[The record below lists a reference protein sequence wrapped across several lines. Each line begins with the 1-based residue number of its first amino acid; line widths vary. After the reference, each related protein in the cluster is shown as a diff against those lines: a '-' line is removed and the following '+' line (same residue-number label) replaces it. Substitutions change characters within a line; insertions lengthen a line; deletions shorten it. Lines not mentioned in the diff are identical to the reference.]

1 MTIYVSTPPGNIARM
16 RPLLRL
22 LFDQAVNLNTDTT
35 PEQDPSLK
43 VPVLL
48 VLDEFARLGKVETIA
63 ESLQFVRGFG
73 IRVVMVVQNKA
84 QIKALYGNAT
94 AADIFDNLGVEL
106 VFGIND
112 LELAEEIEKRAGDK
126 TVLFDTVNAPR
137 FMRKWKWT
145 RQTTVASPH
154 RRPVI
159 LDQEVLQMPPTKQI
173 IMRPGMKPAWT
184 ERIRWYEDENFTRLE
199 AQPPE
204 VPGLQVQILADDG
217 TISIPTRRRAVT
229 A

>member
-1 MTIYVSTPPGNIARM
+1 MTIYVSTPPGNIARV

-35 PEQDPSLK
+35 PDQDPSLK

-73 IRVVMVVQNKA
+73 IRVMMVVQNKA
-84 QIKALYGNAT
+84 QVKALYGPNA

-106 VFGIND
+106 VFGTND

-126 TVLFDTVNAPR
+126 TVLFETVNAPR
-137 FMRKWKWT
+137 FMRKWRWS
-145 RQTTVASPH
+145 RQSTVASPH

-159 LDQEVLQMPPTKQI
+159 LDQEVLQMPATRQI
-173 IMRPGMKPAWT
+173 VMRPGMKPAWT
-184 ERIRWYEDENFTRLE
+184 ERIRWYEDKNFTKLE
-199 AQPPE
+199 AKPPE
-204 VPGLQVQILADDG
+204 VPRLRVQIRADEG
-217 TISIPTRRRAVT
+217 LIKIPQRKKALT